1 MGILDKEIF
10 CRFESISEL
19 RKLAHFETTKNLNVD
34 LSSSS
39 YFPPQ
44 HKDACVVDKSI
55 PKCNKRSHVS
65 LVNTPRK
72 ASALSG
78 SRQTYVPS
86 FSLSFSHSVKRA
98 LSLSLS

>member
-65 LVNTPRK
+65 LVKLQEKHPPFL
-72 ASALSG
+72 ALVKLAFLL
-78 SRQTYVPS
+78 SR
-86 FSLSFSHSVKRA
+86 
-98 LSLSLS
+98 SLSLTL